1 MSQEKIFPQPSARER
16 RGWPVRLAI
25 AALLLFI
32 RAPQVRADEP
42 GEPDNAIIEGLLE
55 ASRAAGAG
63 RQAVWPGYKLFDQ
76 PVLLYRS
83 APLAVLIGHPHPP
96 ADFRAY
102 PVRDFPRAGVFV
114 STSPLEGINS
124 AYYADYELG

>member
-1 MSQEKIFPQPSARER
+1 M
-16 RGWPVRLAI
+16 
-25 AALLLFI
+25 
-32 RAPQVRADEP
+32 
-42 GEPDNAIIEGLLE
+42 
-55 ASRAAGAG
+55 
-63 RQAVWPGYKLFDQ
+63 
-76 PVLLYRS
+76 LLYRS

-124 AYYADYELG
+124 AYYADYELGGEKVFACLYDAGAGQTGLRNRRQGRSAGQGKSASLSWLISATARMSGNGS